1 MRLSTLSRKL
11 LRELLRMQG
20 QIVTIALVLASG
32 IMSFIMLRGTY
43 DCLLLSRD
51 AYYDRYRFAHV
62 FATLER
68 APESLARRIENVPGV
83 AALETRISENVT
95 LPIEGMLP
103 PAHARL
109 LSLPGSGEPATNALH
124 LTSGRLPERG
134 HADEAVVLAPF
145 AEAHGLEPGHR
156 LPVVLGNKLREI
168 EIVGTVLSPEFI
180 YAIRPGAM
188 ADDPRHYSVL
198 WMEREALATPFDLN
212 GAFNEVSLRLQPGA
226 SERSVLAAVDRL
238 LAPYGGNGA
247 YGRDESISH
256 RILSGE
262 LAQLAS
268 LATMIPLVFLG
279 VAAFLI
285 RLVLG
290 RLIALQRAEIA
301 VLKAVGY
308 DNREVGLHYLGLVA
322 VVLLPGSLLGVVGGR
337 LLGGVVLNLY
347 ATIFRLPAL
356 TFELGFAV
364 VAWSLLASAAGAA
377 GGALLAVRS
386 AVRLPPAEAMRP
398 SAPARYRRSLVERL
412 GLSTLVGPSGMMV
425 LREVL
430 RRPLRTLMSAVGIGG
445 AISLLVLGR
454 FGWDSMS
461 SYFADTFL
469 REQRQDLTVTFAAP
483 VQPRV
488 VGQLARLPGVVDA
501 EGLRGVPVRARAG
514 HRKRETLLVGLP
526 DSGSM
531 RQLVER
537 GGKRV
542 VPVPER
548 GVLVTRKL
556 AEILGLARGDSLELE
571 LREGQRESVRAQ
583 VAGFVDESAGLS
595 LYARAE
601 LVAQLAGDLGATSS
615 VLLRVDP
622 GSSQFVKEQLRRSRF
637 VIEVSEV
644 RADMQRVLDMN
655 ASAFRIWTLVS
666 SLLASSVIFGV
677 VYNNARIGLTA
688 RSRDLGS
695 LRVLGFSRREISL
708 VLIGGL
714 AIEVALAIPLGLL
727 LGWAWAQQFARG
739 FDQETFR
746 LSVVIAPS
754 TYLMAASIAL
764 FAAAV
769 SAFWVR
775 RDLDH
780 LDLLAVLKSRE

>member
-1 MRLSTLSRKL
+1 VLLSTLNRKL
-11 LRELLRMQG
+11 SRELWRMKG
-20 QIVTIALVLASG
+20 QIATIALVLASG
-32 IMSFIMLRGTY
+32 IMSYIMLRGTY
-43 DCLLLSRD
+43 DCLVMARD

-68 APESLARRIENVPGV
+68 APEALVSRLERIPGVGSLA
-83 AALETRISENVT
+83 TRISKDVT
-95 LPIEGMLP
+95 VPIEGMLP

-109 LSLPGSGEPATNALH
+109 LSLPSSGEPATNALY
-124 LTSGRLPERG
+124 LTRGRLPERG
-134 HADEAVVLAPF
+134 RTDEVVVLASF
-145 AEAHGLEPGHR
+145 AEANGLEPGHH
-156 LPVVLGNKLREI
+156 LPVVLGNKLRELR
-168 EIVGTVLSPEFI
+168 IVGIALSPEFI

-188 ADDPRHYSVL
+188 ADDPHHYTVL
-198 WMEREALATPFDLN
+198 WMERSVLGAAFDLE

-226 SERSVLAAVDRL
+226 SEGSVLDALDRL
-238 LAPYGGNGA
+238 LVPYGGNGA
-247 YGRDESISH
+247 YGRSEAVSH

-262 LAQLAS
+262 LEQLAS

-290 RLIALQRAEIA
+290 RLITLQRGEIA

-322 VVLLPGSLLGVVGGR
+322 VVLLPGSALGVVGGR
-337 LLGGVVLNLY
+337 YLGNVVLQLY
-347 ATIFRLPAL
+347 AAIFRLPAL
-356 TFELGFAV
+356 KFELTLAV
-364 VAWSLLASAAGAA
+364 VAWSVLVSVVGAA
-377 GGALLAVRS
+377 GGALLAVRG
-386 AVRLPPAEAMRP
+386 AVVLPPAEAMRP
-398 SAPARYRRSLVERL
+398 PAPARYRQTLIERL
-412 GLSTLVGPSGMMV
+412 GLSRLVGPSGMMV
-425 LREVL
+425 LREAL
-430 RRPLRTLMSAVGIGG
+430 RRPLRTFMSALGIGG

-461 SYFADTFL
+461 SYFGGTFR
-469 REQRQDLTVTFAAP
+469 REQRQDLTVTFVAP

-488 VGQLARLPGVVDA
+488 VGQMARMPGVIDA
-501 EGLRGVPVRARAG
+501 EGLRGVPVRARHE
-514 HRKRETLLVGLP
+514 HRSRDTLLIGIP
-526 DSGSM
+526 DGDSL
-531 RQLVER
+531 RQLVEL

-548 GVLVTRKL
+548 GLLVTRKL
-556 AEILGLARGDSLELE
+556 ADILGLTRGDELE
-571 LREGQRESVRAQ
+571 LQLREGERALVHAP
-583 VAGFVDESAGLS
+583 VAGFVDESAGLQIYCRPQ
-595 LYARAE
+595 LLAE
-601 LVAQLAGDLGATSS
+601 LAGDLGAISS

-622 GSSQFVKEQLRRSRF
+622 AQSNLVKQRLRRSRF
-637 VIEVSEV
+637 VIDVSDVQAE
-644 RADMQRVLDMN
+644 MERVLDMN
-655 ASAFRIWTLVS
+655 ASAFRVWTLVS

-714 AIEVALAIPLGLL
+714 ALEVALAIPIGLL
-727 LGWAWAQQFARG
+727 LGWAWAEQFARG

-746 LSVVIAPS
+746 LTVVIAPS
-754 TYLMAASIAL
+754 TYLMSASIAL
-764 FAAAV
+764 VAAAA

-775 RDLDH
+775 RDLDR